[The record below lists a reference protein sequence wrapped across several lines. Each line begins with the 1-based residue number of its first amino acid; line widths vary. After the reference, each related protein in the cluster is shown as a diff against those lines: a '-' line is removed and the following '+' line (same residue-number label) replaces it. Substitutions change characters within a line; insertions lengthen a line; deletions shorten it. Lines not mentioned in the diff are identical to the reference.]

1 VRGKTGEDLHSLL
14 AFERAVARCTPL
26 VPFVPFVFLWQIAFA
41 FLRTNTGTCPY
52 GSCFR
57 LFLWRIAFIRIYL
70 WLLLASDRNR
80 LASVRILSISIFI
93 RTMPSQCV

>member
-1 VRGKTGEDLHSLL
+1 MNFCRS
-14 AFERAVARCTPL
+14 CTLL

-41 FLRTNTGTCPY
+41 FLRTGTGACPY

>member
-1 VRGKTGEDLHSLL
+1 MNFCRSCTLL
-14 AFERAVARCTPL
+14 M
-26 VPFVPFVFLWQIAFA
+26 PFVFLCFCGKSLLHCSDRHGAY
-41 FLRTNTGTCPY
+41 PY

-57 LFLWRIAFIRIYL
+57 LFCFLAHRIYL

>member
-1 VRGKTGEDLHSLL
+1 MNCCRSCTLL
-14 AFERAVARCTPL
+14 
-26 VPFVPFVFLWQIAFA
+26 VPFVFLCFCGKFAFA
-41 FLRTNTGTCPY
+41 FLRTNTGACPY
-52 GSCFR
+52 GSFS
-57 LFLWRIAFIRIYL
+57 LFLAHRIYL